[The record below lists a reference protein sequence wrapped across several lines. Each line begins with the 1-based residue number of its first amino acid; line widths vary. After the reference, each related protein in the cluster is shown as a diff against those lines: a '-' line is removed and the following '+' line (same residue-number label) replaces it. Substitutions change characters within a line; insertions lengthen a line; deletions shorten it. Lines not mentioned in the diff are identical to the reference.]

1 MTPLFLRL
9 PVLEASM
16 QRPTRPTF
24 VVLRRRGPAWDRT
37 LHMRNQRAWSAH
49 AAFMNRLAHDGVIV
63 LGGPLGE
70 GERTLLVFEAPSE
83 AAVRA
88 ALAPDPWTAMG
99 LLEIES
105 VTPWSILL
113 ARDNDD

>member
-1 MTPLFLRL
+1 
-9 PVLEASM
+9 M
-16 QRPTRPTF
+16 QRPTGPIF

-37 LHMRNQRAWSAH
+37 VDMRAQHAWAEH

-63 LGGPLGE
+63 LGGPFGD

-83 AAVRA
+83 TAVRA

-105 VTPWSILL
+105 VTPWTILL
-113 ARDNDD
+113 ARDNGD